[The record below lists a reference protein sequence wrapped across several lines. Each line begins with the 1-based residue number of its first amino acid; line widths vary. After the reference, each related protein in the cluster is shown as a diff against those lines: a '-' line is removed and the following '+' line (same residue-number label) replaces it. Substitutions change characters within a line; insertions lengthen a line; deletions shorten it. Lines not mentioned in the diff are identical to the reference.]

1 MDTKIIQEKE
11 ENDNNKEVIKM
22 AITTK
27 ETKTENILT
36 IFYILN
42 ELDEDYVRDLK
53 NISIGLS
60 LRSKKD

>member
-1 MDTKIIQEKE
+1 
-11 ENDNNKEVIKM
+11 M